1 MKITTLTLITFILL
15 SFNSNSQTVNDVPM
29 ADIDSNYIQV
39 SAYNKFMSNK
49 LKVHLDFGQFNSIW
63 KSKDTQLRGRDG
75 KMIQFN
81 SVAQL
86 LNYMTENGYE
96 LISFNTYAIDNALG
110 HTVYSNMLL
119 KKIKK

>member
-1 MKITTLTLITFILL
+1 
-15 SFNSNSQTVNDVPM
+15 M